1 MTKKE
6 SMKKEPMTREE
17 LLNKEVIKVEDIERA
32 YNVSYDKATEIIRSI
47 RAFNDR
53 LKIRGCVH
61 ILDYI
66 DYWNSKSKGG
76 KYEPKTSANQ

>member
-1 MTKKE
+1 MT
-6 SMKKEPMTREE
+6 KKEPMTREE